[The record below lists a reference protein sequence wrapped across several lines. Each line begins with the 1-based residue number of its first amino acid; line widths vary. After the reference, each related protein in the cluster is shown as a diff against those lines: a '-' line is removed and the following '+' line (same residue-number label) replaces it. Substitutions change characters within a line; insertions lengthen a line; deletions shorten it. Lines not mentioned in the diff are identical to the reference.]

1 MGVCHAQLMH
11 GLSVYV
17 ANVRRGEAGCTH
29 GTPLSA
35 VKTAARNIA
44 NEGTVTLFQKCELR
58 TPSGRVTYWAVPEF
72 RHHDDHVRARYDFVE
87 EWAELW
93 AWSDTR
99 KPCRP
104 AVQLR
109 GFVHVQLEG
118 EETYSVAIA
127 RNLQPH
133 DDAVIDDAGN
143 PRHPFFTVLHCL
155 WKLQRSVLAAC
166 IAGCWLLATLRA
178 CVWFWFQT
186 FGWGFLFTC
195 MGRPQT
201 HDHKLR
207 GGGTRQCKHISQYLM
222 PCEDIGW
229 RLAIQIDHGFSKTSR
244 RTCEAL
250 METGQECFVSSATDH
265 ARANDP
271 QGSSDSD
278 TGSGGE
284 HASDNA

>member
-1 MGVCHAQLMH
+1 VGVCHAQLMH

-44 NEGTVTLFQKCELR
+44 NEGTVTLFQKCELT

-166 IAGCWLLATLRA
+166 IAGC
-178 CVWFWFQT
+178 C
-186 FGWGFLFTC
+186 
-195 MGRPQT
+195 
-201 HDHKLR
+201 
-207 GGGTRQCKHISQYLM
+207 
-222 PCEDIGW
+222 
-229 RLAIQIDHGFSKTSR
+229 
-244 RTCEAL
+244 
-250 METGQECFVSSATDH
+250 
-265 ARANDP
+265 
-271 QGSSDSD
+271 
-278 TGSGGE
+278 
-284 HASDNA
+284 